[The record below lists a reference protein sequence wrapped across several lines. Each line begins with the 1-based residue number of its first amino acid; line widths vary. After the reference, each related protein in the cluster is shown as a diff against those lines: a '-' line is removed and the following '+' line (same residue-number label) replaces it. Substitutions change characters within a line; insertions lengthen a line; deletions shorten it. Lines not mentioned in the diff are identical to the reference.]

1 MWSRKWKRQN
11 KADLRLFSALT
22 LRLKSYII
30 HLLGDALHRQECT
43 LKNSKPTMI
52 KSRKIDQIINARNS
66 VSALRAERDL
76 ILAELFGVRP
86 SLRLAIA

>member
-1 MWSRKWKRQN
+1 MYNSWSWGCIASTRMHFKKQQADNDSDVVKSDQN
-11 KADLRLFSALT
+11 L
-22 LRLKSYII
+22 
-30 HLLGDALHRQECT
+30 
-43 LKNSKPTMI
+43 
-52 KSRKIDQIINARNS
+52 NARNS

>member
-1 MWSRKWKRQN
+1 MHFKKQQADNDSDVVKSDQN
-11 KADLRLFSALT
+11 L
-22 LRLKSYII
+22 
-30 HLLGDALHRQECT
+30 
-43 LKNSKPTMI
+43 
-52 KSRKIDQIINARNS
+52 NARNS

>member
-1 MWSRKWKRQN
+1 M
-11 KADLRLFSALT
+11 ALT
-22 LRLKSYII
+22 LRLKLCII
-30 HLLGDALHRQECT
+30 LGLGDALHRRECT

>member
-1 MWSRKWKRQN
+1 M
-11 KADLRLFSALT
+11 ALT
-22 LRLKSYII
+22 LRSESSII
-30 HLLGDALHRQECT
+30 TVLGDALHRQECS
-43 LKNSKPTMI
+43 LKTASRQRLNVV
-52 KSRKIDQIINARNS
+52 KSDQNINARNS